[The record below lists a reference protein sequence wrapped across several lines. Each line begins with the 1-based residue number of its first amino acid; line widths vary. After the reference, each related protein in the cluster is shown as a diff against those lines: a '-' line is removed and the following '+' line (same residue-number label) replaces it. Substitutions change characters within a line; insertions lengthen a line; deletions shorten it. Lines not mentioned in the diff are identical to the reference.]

1 MPSTTRS
8 AVMSVRTSPQVKSQ
22 FAALAAQKNLT
33 ESSLLALIVE
43 QVLGANLTI
52 GVADPAPDM
61 PPNDA
66 GGDRLTV
73 RLRPG
78 DRALVE
84 ALAAARRMKTSTY
97 LARLVRSH
105 VRSAPVMPPA
115 ELEELRCLAGH
126 LSAIGREL
134 RLIEFS
140 GSARDSPH
148 AVQLLLSEVGQMVEG
163 VRSAVADVVRSNLM
177 GWEMGVDNTK
187 PAPSKPVH
195 TKPSQGRTA
204 QRQRGKP
211 GGRRAVAGV
220 GHG

>member
-1 MPSTTRS
+1 
-8 AVMSVRTSPQVKSQ
+8 MSVRTSPRTKSR
-22 FAALAAQKNLT
+22 FAALAAQQNLT

-52 GVADPAPDM
+52 GVADPAPDR

-66 GGDRLTV
+66 ASDRLTV
-73 RLRPG
+73 RLRSG
-78 DRALVE
+78 DRALVD

-97 LARLVRSH
+97 LAMLVRTH

-115 ELEELRCLAGH
+115 ELDELRCLAGH

-140 GSARDSPH
+140 GSARDSPQ
-148 AVQLLLSEVGQMVEG
+148 AVQQLLSEVGQTVER

-195 TKPSQGRTA
+195 TEPSQGRTA

-211 GGRRAVAGV
+211 GDRHALAGAR
-220 GHG
+220 HG